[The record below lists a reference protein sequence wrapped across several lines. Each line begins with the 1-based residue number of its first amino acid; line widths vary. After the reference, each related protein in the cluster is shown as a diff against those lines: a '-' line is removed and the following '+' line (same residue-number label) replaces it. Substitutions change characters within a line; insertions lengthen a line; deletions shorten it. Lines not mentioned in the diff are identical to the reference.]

1 MEGIGREEDL
11 MSVDLGAVADL
22 ARNCWL
28 RSANRSNANNAWY
41 VNASGNANNNN
52 ANNGNYAAPD
62 CAGIRLD
69 KASPKGWS
77 SQNRRRRERRSCARK
92 GQTNAR

>member
-1 MEGIGREEDL
+1 MEGIGREEDHV
-11 MSVDLGAVADL
+11 SVDLGAVADM

-62 CAGIRLD
+62 CVGYRRE
-69 KASPKGWS
+69 KASPKGWCR
-77 SQNRRRRERRSCARK
+77 QNRRRRERRSRARK